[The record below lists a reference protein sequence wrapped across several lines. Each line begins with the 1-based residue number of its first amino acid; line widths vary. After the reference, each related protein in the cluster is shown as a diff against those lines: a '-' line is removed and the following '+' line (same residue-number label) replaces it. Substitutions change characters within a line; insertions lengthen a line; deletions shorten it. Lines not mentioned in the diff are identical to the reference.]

1 MVGKSMKKAE
11 VASISNILLIVIVF
25 FLVLTYAMKGVA
37 MTMFSGK
44 EEILVL
50 FSPIEGKLT
59 FQGKPAA
66 GAKIIRTVNW
76 KDETGESD
84 TFFSNEKGEFNIPV
98 KSETA
103 KISGLTQFVAYQTVE
118 VIFQGKE
125 VTIWRYGKMSKKL
138 NAELGGKAVN
148 LTCELTD
155 DLVRVE
161 VPDGGLGTSCKW
173 DFIEKSKE

>member
-1 MVGKSMKKAE
+1 MVGKSMRKSD
-11 VASISNILLIVIVF
+11 VASMSNALLIVLVF
-25 FLVLTYAMKGVA
+25 FFILTYALEGVA

-44 EEILVL
+44 DENLVL

-84 TFFSNEKGEFNIPV
+84 TFFSNEKGEFNIPI

-103 KISGLTQFVAYQTVE
+103 KVSGLTQFVAYQTVD

-125 VTIWRYGKMSKKL
+125 VTIWRYGKMDKKL
-138 NAELGGKAVN
+138 NAELGGKAIN

-173 DFIEKSKE
+173 DFIEKQ